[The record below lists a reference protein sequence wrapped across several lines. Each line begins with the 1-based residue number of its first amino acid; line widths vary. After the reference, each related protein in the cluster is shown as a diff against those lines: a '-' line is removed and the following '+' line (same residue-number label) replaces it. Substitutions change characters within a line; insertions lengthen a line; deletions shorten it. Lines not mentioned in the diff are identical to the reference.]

1 MKIKEL
7 NEGIRIIENF
17 LVTNVIKGTSNNSQP
32 YLTVT
37 FQDNT
42 GQIEGRVWD
51 AGDQDVETYK
61 QGSFVK
67 VVADVIEYRGNLQL
81 KLITGE
87 HVSAREV
94 KIEDFTIVSP
104 VKLETMTKDLDRL
117 LNSFTDRNIEKIV
130 KTLIE
135 RRYNAFITY
144 PAASR
149 LHHEYTHGLLEHTLT
164 LANLADRIIDYYV
177 GLYDGKWQINR
188 DLVIAG
194 ILIHDL
200 GKTVELSGPVLTT
213 YTVEGKLI
221 GHISLLNAEL
231 LKVCEELKIE
241 GELPALL
248 SHLVLSHH
256 GKLEFGSPVT
266 PMLKEALLVSMLDD
280 LDAKMKLVEK
290 ALLLTN
296 EGEFTDRI
304 WALDQ
309 NSFYKPKS
317 NKL

>member
-1 MKIKEL
+1 MKIREL

-17 LVTNVIKGTSNNSQP
+17 LVTGVVKGTSNNGQL

-37 FQDNT
+37 LQDNT

-51 AGDQDVETYK
+51 AGDAHLETYK
-61 QGSFVK
+61 QGTFVK

-81 KLITGE
+81 KVITGDPI
-87 HVSAREV
+87 SPKEV

-104 VKLETMTKDLDRL
+104 VKLSVLKSELDRL
-117 LNSFTDRNIEKIV
+117 MASLTNESLAKIV
-130 KTLIE
+130 NKLIGDC
-135 RRYNAFITY
+135 YHAFITY

-149 LHHEYTHGLLEHTLT
+149 LHHEYTHGLLEHSIT
-164 LANLADRIIDYYV
+164 LANLADRIINYYLE
-177 GLYDGKWQINR
+177 LYEGNWHINR

-200 GKTVELSGPVLTT
+200 GKTIELSGPVLTT
-213 YTVEGKLI
+213 YTTEGKLI

-231 LKVCEELKIE
+231 LKVCEELNIK
-241 GELPALL
+241 GEIVTLL
-248 SHLVLSHH
+248 SHVVLSHH
-256 GKLEFGSPVT
+256 GKLEYGSPVT

-290 ALLLTN
+290 ALVATN

-309 NSFYKPKS
+309 NSFYKPK
-317 NKL
+317 K